1 MADKNIRLRISQT
14 GADQAAR
21 AIGGVD
27 NRLKS
32 LAKSAAGAAAAFFG
46 ARMLIQ
52 GFRQAVD
59 AAGRQELAERKLQTA
74 LGRTSKALLDQ
85 ASALQRVTTVGDEA
99 IIEQQAFLASLK
111 FTEDQITS
119 IISASLDLS
128 AATGISLESAV
139 RNTAKTFSGLSGEL
153 GELIPQLRGLTT
165 EQMKAGDAVK
175 VIADLF
181 GGQAQE
187 NTKTMAGAIDQM
199 KNAVSDAG
207 EAVGTIL
214 APTVIKVANSL
225 KNAANFTTDFLKG
238 LKNIAEFGDAGGL
251 DAVKQKNDE
260 SVDSYQKLGRA
271 LGKYTGL
278 AISLGMDEKKLVRES
293 LQNEEGRKRTLR
305 ERIEF
310 FRQAIDAEV
319 TAQAKSLETAEISRE
334 QEGLKLQN
342 LQEIQLTEEQIA
354 INREAQANSEI
365 AFGNLVLKLQ
375 GQRKKSKEEQ
385 IMQDLRAAAIQ
396 QGSAKDA
403 MKAVVRA
410 ESMEAAAG
418 LIASILK
425 SVPFP
430 FNTILAAGAGATAAG
445 LIDKGLSQFATGGD
459 FVTSGPQMIIVG
471 DNAGGRERVQ
481 VTPLSSPNINGPQE
495 GININFNAPV
505 TNDEYVR
512 DFIIPEIKKATRM
525 NLA

>member
-1 MADKNIRLRISQT
+1 MADKNIRLRISET

-21 AIGGVD
+21 SIGKVD

-59 AAGRQELAERKLQTA
+59 AAGRQELAERKLETA

-85 ASALQRVTTVGDEA
+85 ASALQKVTTVGDEA
-99 IIEQQAFLASLK
+99 IIEQQAFLASLE
-111 FTEDQITS
+111 FTEDQIKS

-153 GELIPQLRGLTT
+153 GELIPQLRELTT

-187 NTKTMAGAIDQM
+187 NTKTMAGAIEQM
-199 KNAVSDAG
+199 KNAVGDAA
-207 EAVGTIL
+207 ESVGSLL
-214 APTVIKVANSL
+214 APTVIK
-225 KNAANFTTDFLKG
+225 AANALKSAAEFSSDFLKG
-238 LKNIAEFGDAGGL
+238 LQNLKEFGETGGL
-251 DAVKQKNDE
+251 EAIKKQSDATI
-260 SVDSYQKLGRA
+260 DSYQKQGRA
-271 LGKYTGL
+271 IGRLIGEANRLGING
-278 AISLGMDEKKLVRES
+278 KKLAVDALRNDEGVVRS
-293 LQNEEGRKRTLR
+293 KR
-305 ERIEF
+305 EQVIF
-310 FRQAIDAEV
+310 MKQAIDDEIAFRQQRETEHNEQRKAMSLQTSSEEV
-319 TAQAKSLETAEISRE
+319 EMLGNIA
-334 QEGLKLQN
+334 
-342 LQEIQLTEEQIA
+342 LTEEELAFQ
-354 INREAQANSEI
+354 REQFAQAEI
-365 AFGNLVLKLQ
+365 ALANRRKLA
-375 GQRKKSKEEQ
+375 KEEQ
-385 IMQDLRAAAIQ
+385 IMQDLRAAALQ
-396 QGSAKDA
+396 QGSARDA
-403 MKAVVRA
+403 MKAVIRA
-410 ESMEAAAG
+410 ETLEGIAG
-418 LIASILK
+418 YISSILK

-430 FNTILAAGAGATAAG
+430 FNAILAAGAGAKAAS
-445 LIDKGLSQFATGGD
+445 IYDANLSKFATGGD
-459 FVTSGPQMIIVG
+459 FVTSGPQMIMVG

-495 GININFNAPV
+495 GISINFNAPV

>member
-1 MADKNIRLRISQT
+1 MADKNIRLRISET

-21 AIGGVD
+21 SIGKVD

-32 LAKSAAGAAAAFFG
+32 LAKTAAAAAAGFFG

-59 AAGRQELAERKLQTA
+59 AAGRQELAERKLETA

-99 IIEQQAFLASLK
+99 IIEQQAFLASLE
-111 FTEDQITS
+111 FTEDQIKS

-187 NTKTMAGAIDQM
+187 NTKTMAGAIEQM
-199 KNAVSDAG
+199 KNAVGDAA
-207 EAVGTIL
+207 EAVGVVL
-214 APTVIKVANSL
+214 APTVIK
-225 KNAANFTTDFLKG
+225 AANALKGAAEFSSDFLKG
-238 LKNIAEFGDAGGL
+238 LQNLKEFGDTGGL

-260 SVDSYQKLGRA
+260 SVESYQKLGRA
-271 LGKYTGL
+271 LNKYRGL
-278 AISLGMDEKKLVRES
+278 AISLGMDEKKLNKES
-293 LQNEEGRKRTLR
+293 LFNEEGRLR
-305 ERIEF
+305 SRRDQIEF

-319 TAQAKSLETAEISRE
+319 TAQAKSLETAGIARE

-365 AFGNLVLKLQ
+365 AFQNLVLKMQNLQ
-375 GQRKKSKEEQ
+375 KKNKEEQ
-385 IMQDLRAAAIQ
+385 IKQDLKQAALS
-396 QGSAKDA
+396 QGSARDA
-403 MKAVVRA
+403 MKAVIRA
-410 ESMEAAAG
+410 ETLEGIAG
-418 LIASILK
+418 LISSILK
-425 SVPFP
+425 GVPFP
-430 FNTILAAGAGATAAG
+430 LNAILAAGAGAKAAS
-445 LIDKGLSQFATGGD
+445 IYDANLSKFALGGD
-459 FVTSGPQMIIVG
+459 FITDGPQMIMVG

-481 VTPLSSPNINGPQE
+481 VTPLSSPNVNGPQQ
-495 GININFNAPV
+495 GVSVNFNAPV

>member
-1 MADKNIRLRISQT
+1 MADKNIRLRISET
-14 GADQAAR
+14 GAKQAAR

-99 IIEQQAFLASLK
+99 IIEQQAFLASLE

-175 VIADLF
+175 AISDLF

-199 KNAVSDAG
+199 KNAVGDAG
-207 EAVGTIL
+207 EAVGAIL
-214 APTVIKVANSL
+214 APTVIK
-225 KNAANFTTDFLKG
+225 AANALKGAAEFSSDFLKG
-238 LKNIAEFGDAGGL
+238 LQNLKEFGDTGGL

-260 SVDSYQKLGRA
+260 SVDSYQKLGKA

-278 AISLGMDEKKLVRES
+278 AINLGMDEKALARES
-293 LQNEEGRKRTLR
+293 LTNEEGRKRTLR

-310 FRQAIDAEV
+310 FEQAIQAE
-319 TAQAKSLETAEISRE
+319 TSAQAKSLETANIVRE
-334 QEGLKLQN
+334 EEVLRLNNLK
-342 LQEIQLTEEQIA
+342 EVELTEEQIA
-354 INREAQANSEI
+354 ANKKLRADEEI
-365 AFGNLVLKLQ
+365 ALQ
-375 GQRKKSKEEQ
+375 KVISKGKDREKKAKQ
-385 IMQDLRAAAIQ
+385 DQVIMDMKNAALS
-396 QGSAKDA
+396 GLSAKDA
-403 MKAVVRA
+403 MKAAVRA
-410 ESMEAAAG
+410 ETMEAVAG
-418 LIASILK
+418 YVS
-425 SVPFP
+425 SVMKFLPFP
-430 FNTILAAGAGATAAG
+430 LNIGAAAGAGAFVG
-445 LIDKGLSQFATGGD
+445 NLMDKNMKFAKGGD
-459 FVTSGPQMIIVG
+459 FVTSGPQMIMVG

-495 GININFNAPV
+495 GISINFNAPV